1 MKDLHI
7 NINSIV
13 VVGAWNIAIFTQQ
26 WVRENVLRAEDY
38 PQFSVEYP
46 LNVLNSLRFSTDTFS
61 FCIAE
66 GRLVFT
72 LLTNTEEAA
81 KDAIATL
88 RIICQKLPYTPV
100 RALGI
105 NFAFEADKNIDI
117 NSSLPHTEEL
127 VKCVGNIKTTNITRS
142 FAISENE
149 TLNFKIVTDEK
160 TVYDFNYDFQ
170 VKKITEITDIIA
182 DDDNIINSKKEKSL
196 TILES
201 IYQEE
206 RE

>member
-1 MKDLHI
+1 MKDLHQ

-26 WVRENVLRAEDY
+26 WVRENILRTEDY

-46 LNVLNSLRFSTDTFS
+46 LNVLNSLRFSTDKFS

-72 LLTNTEEAA
+72 LLTNSEEAA

-88 RIICQKLPYTPV
+88 RTICQKLPHTPV

-117 NSSLPHTEEL
+117 NSSLPHTQEL
-127 VKCVGNIKTTNITRS
+127 ITSIGNIKSTNITRS
-142 FAISENE
+142 FSISDNE
-149 TLNFKIVTDEK
+149 TLNFKVVSDEK
-160 TVYDFNYDFQ
+160 TIYDFNYDYQ
-170 VKKITEITDIIA
+170 VKRITDITDIIA
-182 DDDNIINSKKEKSL
+182 DDDNIINSKKENSL
-196 TILES
+196 ILLES

-206 RE
+206 RG

>member
-1 MKDLHI
+1 MKDLYQ
-7 NINSIV
+7 NINSVV

-26 WVRENVLRAEDY
+26 WVRDNILRAEDY

-46 LNVLNSLRFSTDTFS
+46 LNVLNSLRFSTDKFS

-72 LLTNTEEAA
+72 LLSNTEEAA
-81 KDAIATL
+81 KDVTATL
-88 RIICQKLPYTPV
+88 RTICQKLPHTPV

-117 NSSLPHTEEL
+117 NSSLPQTREL
-127 VKCVGNIKTTNITRS
+127 VDRIGNIKTTNITRG
-142 FAISENE
+142 FVISDNE
-149 TLNFKIVTDEK
+149 TLNFKIVSDEK
-160 TVYDFNYDFQ
+160 TIYDFNYDFQ
-170 VKKITEITDIIA
+170 VKKITDITDIIA
-182 DDDNIINSKKEKSL
+182 DDDNIINNKKEKSL
-196 TILES
+196 NLLED

-206 RE
+206 R

>member
-1 MKDLHI
+1 MKDLHQ
-7 NINSIV
+7 NINSVV

-26 WVRENVLRAEDY
+26 WVRENILRTEDY

-46 LNVLNSLRFSTDTFS
+46 LNVLNSLRFSTDKFS

-72 LLTNTEEAA
+72 LLTNSEEAA

-88 RIICQKLPYTPV
+88 RTICQKLPHTPV

-117 NSSLPHTEEL
+117 NSSLPHTQEL
-127 VKCVGNIKTTNITRS
+127 ITNIGNIKSTNITRS
-142 FAISENE
+142 FSISDNE
-149 TLNFKIVTDEK
+149 TLNFKVVSDEK
-160 TVYDFNYDFQ
+160 TIYDFNYDYQ
-170 VKKITEITDIIA
+170 VKRITDITDIIA

-196 TILES
+196 ILLES

-206 RE
+206 RG